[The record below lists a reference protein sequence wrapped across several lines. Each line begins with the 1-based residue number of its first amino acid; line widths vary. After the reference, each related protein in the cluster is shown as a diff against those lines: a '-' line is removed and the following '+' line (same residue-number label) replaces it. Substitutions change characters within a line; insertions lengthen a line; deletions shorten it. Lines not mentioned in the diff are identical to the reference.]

1 MILVCFPHYTAGGLL
16 CDIFTNLTSAVLEN
30 GGLANPAHSNLKI
43 GDSNTV
49 QQSLDLSQFNKKLEK
64 KIKDKNTVFGTHCWA
79 EYLPCE
85 KFDTVINVTTQTNKS
100 KIYRWSRAFY
110 HYFEKSTPWQIDDRI
125 QLIDKQRETAK
136 NYVTPQVNSTKSNV
150 INIEFE
156 DIVEQTFR
164 FKSVFSEYSY
174 IKFIKNWK
182 NSNQFL
188 YDKDFWNSVPVVRF
202 REAEYEIIT
211 GQHYYYE

>member
-16 CDIFTNLTSAVLEN
+16 CDIFTNTKSVVESH
-30 GGLANPAHSNLKI
+30 GGLGNTVHSNLKV
-43 GDSNTV
+43 GDSESV
-49 QQSLDLSQFNKKLEK
+49 QRSLDLNEFNKKFEEL
-64 KIKDKNTVFGTHCWA
+64 KDTKTVFGTHCWA

-110 HYFEKSTPWQIDDRI
+110 HYYIQSMPWQIDDRK

-136 NYVTPQVNSTKSNV
+136 NYFIPQVNSTKSNV

-156 DIVEQTFR
+156 DIVEETSWFR
-164 FKSVFSEYSY
+164 SVFLEYP
-174 IKFIKNWK
+174 FIEFVKNWK
-182 NSNQFL
+182 NNNQFL
-188 YDKDFWNSVPVVRF
+188 YSRDFWNSTPVDRF